1 MVLCGYNHQ
10 FNSIN
15 LYCCWEGMT
24 MQLQLMDDCEEIEW
38 KARQRNWSKEYF
50 NSYAA
55 RKWQILT
62 SNNSK
67 VSWQCEVRGG
77 HIKASVD
84 TKLSCLHHQSKK
96 MTNRG
101 RKRDYFHQKSKEQ
114 TCGHTN
120 WRRDVNYN
128 NNYIYKNIPLF
139 HAYYF
144 WRWPPLLIPSHNYL
158 KWSMWAKQCL
168 AMST

>member
-101 RKRDYFHQKSKEQ
+101 RKHVIIFIKSQRNKPVDTQ
-114 TCGHTN
+114 TEGET
-120 WRRDVNYN
+120 
-128 NNYIYKNIPLF
+128 
-139 HAYYF
+139 
-144 WRWPPLLIPSHNYL
+144 
-158 KWSMWAKQCL
+158 
-168 AMST
+168 STTTITTSTKTSRCFMHITFGGDHHYWFQATTT